1 MKTKPTWWKLYLFA
15 AVACGALFLF
25 PPTNQ
30 AILVIWM
37 VVMYGGIAVWLHT
50 NQAEIVK
57 DVEYRHTIVRPVAE
71 FLDEDRLYL
80 QALGTEIADNNFL
93 DDPHEVI

>member
-1 MKTKPTWWKLYLFA
+1 MKTKPTWWKLYVFA
-15 AVACGALFLF
+15 AVACGTLFLF

-30 AILVIWM
+30 AVLVIWM

-50 NQAEIVK
+50 NQTQIVK
-57 DVEYRHTIVRPVAE
+57 DVEYRHIVVRPVAE

-80 QALGTEIADNNFL
+80 QTLGTEIADDNYL

>member
-1 MKTKPTWWKLYLFA
+1 MKTKPTWWKLYVFA

-30 AILVIWM
+30 AVLVIWM

-50 NQAEIVK
+50 NQTLIVK
-57 DVEYRHTIVRPVAE
+57 DVEYRHIVVRPVAE

-80 QALGTEIADNNFL
+80 QTLGTEIADDNYL